1 MDKLEVLKR
10 SDLFREL
17 ADDQLAV
24 ISEMATEQTFE
35 PGAVICK
42 QGRIEEK
49 MYVIE
54 HGLVAIVL
62 EVGQLAQR
70 QVQAAADFEGFG
82 WSAVIEPHVCT
93 ATVIA
98 REKTKALSFVGR
110 DLCDLCDNQPL
121 IGCKVCRAVARTVA
135 SRLRQAYVQLLGVT
149 AQE

>member
-1 MDKLEVLKR
+1 MEKVEVLKR
-10 SDLFREL
+10 SELFREL
-17 ADDQLAV
+17 NDEQLALV
-24 ISEMATEQTFE
+24 AEMATEESFE

-54 HGLVAIVL
+54 QGLVAIVL

-70 QVQAAADFEGFG
+70 QVQAAADFEAFG
-82 WSAVIEPHVCT
+82 WSAAIEPHVCT

-98 REKTKALSFVGR
+98 REKTKVLSFYGR
-110 DLCDLCDNQPL
+110 ELCDLCDKQPS
-121 IGCKVCRAVARTVA
+121 IGCRVCRAVARTVA

-149 AQE
+149 AQD